1 MKVVILAGG
10 YGTRLSE
17 ETSVVPKP
25 LVEVAGKPL
34 LWYIM
39 KTYSHWGF
47 DDFIIASGYKSDK
60 IKSYFANLAIA
71 SDDFNVDLST
81 GKVEILKKTAPNW
94 KVTVIDTGI
103 ETMTGGRIKKAAEYI
118 KDDTFMLTY
127 GDGVSDINIRKLL
140 NFHNKHGKM
149 ATLTAVRMPRFGILE
164 MDGDLVASFQEKRLD
179 SSPFINGGYMVLSK
193 KVLEY
198 IDGDETPFE
207 TRPLQKLSEDGE
219 LCAYRYEGFWKCVD
233 TLKDKKDLGEILER
247 RDKVT
252 KIWKD

>member
-47 DDFIIASGYKSDK
+47 NDFIIASGYKSDK
-60 IKSYFANLAIA
+60 IKSYFANLAMA
-71 SDDFNVDLST
+71 SDDFKVDLST
-81 GKVEILKKTAPNW
+81 GKVEILKKIAPDW

-140 NFHNKHGKM
+140 DFHNKHGKI

-164 MDGDLVASFQEKRLD
+164 MDCDLVTSFQEKRLD

-193 KVLEY
+193 EVLEY

-207 TRPLQKLSEDGE
+207 TRPLQKLAEDGE
-219 LCAYRYEGFWKCVD
+219 LCAYKYEGFWKCVD

-247 RDKVT
+247 RDKVAEV
-252 KIWKD
+252 WKD